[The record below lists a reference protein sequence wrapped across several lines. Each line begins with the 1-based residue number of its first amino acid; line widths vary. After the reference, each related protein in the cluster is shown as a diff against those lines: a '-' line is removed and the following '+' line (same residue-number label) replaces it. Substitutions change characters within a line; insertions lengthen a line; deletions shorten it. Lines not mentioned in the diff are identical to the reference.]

1 MSQVKDA
8 LNNSLDCLSQDL
20 IYCKAQLGYI
30 DNRIREMG
38 KYDTS
43 GININNELNEIKDQ
57 LDTIYFSDLKAIKQI
72 VNNLK
77 GQGSF
82 SQLEYQQL
90 NGKRLTIVKDLNALQ
105 SELKDLKSRLKQKNL
120 FAYLIDNINCAIETV
135 TELIYAVG
143 DLAFDALVNKKI
155 GGSNP
160 IGFLPFF

>member
-1 MSQVKDA
+1 MSQIKSVLD
-8 LNNSLDCLSQDL
+8 NSLDCLVQDL

-43 GININNELNEIKDQ
+43 GINMSNELNEIKEQ
-57 LDTIYFSDLKAIKQI
+57 LNTIYLSDLKVIQQT
-72 VNNLK
+72 VNSLK

-90 NGKRLTIVKDLNALQ
+90 NGKRLAIVKDLNTLQ
-105 SELKDLKSRLKQKNL
+105 SELKALKDRLKQKNL
-120 FAYLIDNINCAIETV
+120 FAYLIDSINYAVNTV

-143 DLAFDALVNKKI
+143 DLAFDALVNKNI
-155 GGSNP
+155 AGFNP
-160 IGFLPFF
+160 VKFLPFS